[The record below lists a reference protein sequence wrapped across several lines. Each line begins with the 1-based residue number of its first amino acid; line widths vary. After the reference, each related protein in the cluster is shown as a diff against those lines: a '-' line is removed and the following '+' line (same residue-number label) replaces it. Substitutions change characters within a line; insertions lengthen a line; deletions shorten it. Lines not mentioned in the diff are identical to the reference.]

1 MLLYVEIKMTII
13 SWHTHTTPSHA
24 VQEENGSPR
33 NPCKL
38 PVILPRI
45 STREKVIE
53 RLLNVSVAVYE
64 TPWSGQSTAIPGFEM
79 ILYTVRGS
87 ASVHVSWLCST
98 ALERE
103 PHKEPELWTS
113 AHKHTPA
120 HLSKHPCQHSWET
133 EFDYNRHRSCTAP
146 KWFSQH
152 VNIHAF
158 SQELGFCVQCLLL
171 SRLSVPIAW
180 KMVPSDIT
188 ARPCI
193 PSPLKIQA
201 QPHVLVE
208 TFDKRLALSLFA
220 VNKQQG
226 LEHCGEDTLI
236 PRAPTLHTPPNTFAG
251 GVSIPATSQLQNQIH
266 KENGKDKFI
275 MNHSDCN
282 MPA

>member
-113 AHKHTPA
+113 AHKTPQRT
-120 HLSKHPCQHSWET
+120 SP
-133 EFDYNRHRSCTAP
+133 
-146 KWFSQH
+146 
-152 VNIHAF
+152 NIPV
-158 SQELGFCVQCLLL
+158 STPGKQSLTTTGTDPVLLL
-171 SRLSVPIAW
+171 SDFHSMLTFTRSARNWASVYNVCSFHDSRCRLLERWFHQILLHGHVFPAHW
-180 KMVPSDIT
+180 KF
-188 ARPCI
+188 
-193 PSPLKIQA
+193 K
-201 QPHVLVE
+201 
-208 TFDKRLALSLFA
+208 
-220 VNKQQG
+220 
-226 LEHCGEDTLI
+226 
-236 PRAPTLHTPPNTFAG
+236 
-251 GVSIPATSQLQNQIH
+251 
-266 KENGKDKFI
+266 
-275 MNHSDCN
+275 HSR
-282 MPA
+282 MF